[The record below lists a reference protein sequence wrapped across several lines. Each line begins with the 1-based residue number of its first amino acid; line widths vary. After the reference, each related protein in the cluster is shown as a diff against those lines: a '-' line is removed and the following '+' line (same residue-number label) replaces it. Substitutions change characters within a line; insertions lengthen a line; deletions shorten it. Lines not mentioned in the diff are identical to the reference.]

1 MFIGHYRR
9 RRLHRPDKMT
19 TSHAASKY
27 MTLGEGGL
35 AAALTALAF
44 VSIVVAAKAYTP
56 EYAFHAYLFAA
67 ASVASVFFII
77 NRYFERSSEPTPLEI
92 DGKPNY
98 NMGPIKLATL
108 LSLFWGI
115 AGMTAGLWIALELAY
130 PALNFGLA
138 YISFGRLRPLH
149 TSAVIFAFG
158 GNVLLA
164 TSFYVV
170 QRTCRARLVGDL
182 APWFVILGYNFFI
195 VIAGTGYLL
204 GITQSKEYA
213 EPEWYADLW
222 LTIVWVTYLLVYLG
236 TIMRRKEPHIYV
248 ANWFY
253 LAFIV
258 TIAVLHVTNNAAIP
272 ASMFSSKS
280 YIVWSGVQDA
290 MVQWWYGHN
299 AVGFFLTAGFLAI
312 MYYFVPKR
320 ADRPIYSYRLSIIHF
335 WALIFLYIWAGPH
348 HLHYTA
354 LPDWAQTLG
363 ATFSIM
369 LWMPSWGGMINRLMT
384 LSGAWDKLRTD
395 PVLRMLVVSVAF
407 YGMATFEGPLM
418 SIKSVNSLSHYTD
431 WGIGHVH
438 SGSLGWVAFVSFGAL
453 YCMIPWI
460 FQRKLYSL
468 KLVEWHFWLASIGIV
483 FYISAM
489 WVAGI
494 MQGLMWRAYTD
505 QGFLEYSFVETTE
518 AMHPMY
524 VIRAMG
530 GALFLLG
537 ALIMVLNIYKTLA
550 SRSETASET
559 SLVGAAAGLA
569 PAE

>member
-1 MFIGHYRR
+1 MSNTLASR
-9 RRLHRPDKMT
+9 KSMT
-19 TSHAASKY
+19 PGEMGLPIIFAL
-27 MTLGEGGL
+27 LGML
-35 AAALTALAF
+35 SLL
-44 VSIVVAAKAYTP
+44 IAAKAYTSA
-56 EYAFHAYLFAA
+56 YAFHAYLFFAGSLISIFA
-67 ASVASVFFII
+67 IL
-77 NRYFERSSEPTPLEI
+77 NRYHDRPAELPAQVI

-98 NMGPIKLATL
+98 NFGPVKFSTIAAI
-108 LSLFWGI
+108 FWGI
-115 AGMTAGLWIALELAY
+115 AGFTVGLYIALELAF
-130 PALNFGLA
+130 PFLNWDLPW
-138 YISFGRLRPLH
+138 ISFGRLRPLH

-170 QRTCRARLVGDL
+170 QRTSRARLAGDL
-182 APWFVILGYNFFI
+182 APWFVVLGYNFFI
-195 VIAGTGYLL
+195 LIAGTGYLL

-222 LTIVWVTYLLVYLG
+222 LTCVWVTYLLVFLG
-236 TIMRRKEPHIYV
+236 TLWKRTEPHIYV

-258 TIAVLHVTNNAAIP
+258 TIAVLHLGNNAAIP
-272 ASMFSSKS
+272 VSIYSPKS

-312 MYYFVPKR
+312 MYYFIPKR
-320 ADRPIYSYRLSIIHF
+320 AERPVYSYRLSIVHF

-363 ATFSIM
+363 MTFSII
-369 LWMPSWGGMINRLMT
+369 LWMPSWGGMINGLMT

-418 SIKSVNSLSHYTD
+418 SIKTVNALSHYTD

-438 SGSLGWVAFVSFGAL
+438 SGSLGWVGYVSFGAI
-453 YCMIPWI
+453 YCMVPWLWN
-460 FQRKLYSL
+460 RKGLYSL
-468 KLVEWHFWLASIGIV
+468 RLVNWHFWLSTIGIV

-494 MQGLMWRAYTD
+494 MQGLMWRAYTSL
-505 QGFLEYSFVETTE
+505 GFLEYSFVETTE

-524 VIRAMG
+524 VIRALG
-530 GALFLLG
+530 GGLFLLG
-537 ALIMVLNIYKTLA
+537 ALIMAFNVYMTIA
-550 SRSETASET
+550 GPESENAVARQP
-559 SLVGAAAGLA
+559 LPA